1 MSQEDFNRLEEIRKA
16 QGYERASKAAN
27 EFVADATA
35 DKKAEEEQNRA
46 RELTSA
52 IEAYKAKQAEIA
64 QVEER
69 LALVSARITQ
79 KNTTPE
85 LRGSAM
91 KMQEL
96 VETIKEGLEF
106 ELKRLGESILQIDP
120 KTNLEAHKAQ

>member
-46 RELTSA
+46 RELASA

-69 LALVSARITQ
+69 LALGARASRRRIR
-79 KNTTPE
+79 PPSFAV
-85 LRGSAM
+85 L
-91 KMQEL
+91 L
-96 VETIKEGLEF
+96 
-106 ELKRLGESILQIDP
+106 
-120 KTNLEAHKAQ
+120 